1 MVIFAMHSLTFPY
14 YVKSPLLINLK
25 TIWKLFNFE
34 YIILNGRAID
44 QMPTLLPYPVLPTI
58 QHGQQ
63 ILSTIEGVPV
73 TLPCR
78 ASGIPKP
85 SITWSKVSYRLSG
98 VP

>member
-1 MVIFAMHSLTFPY
+1 M
-14 YVKSPLLINLK
+14 
-25 TIWKLFNFE
+25 FNFK
-34 YIILNGRAID
+34 YVVLNGSASA
-44 QMPTLLPYPVLPTI
+44 QVPTFLPCPVLPTI

-63 ILSTIEGVPV
+63 VLSTIEGVPV

-85 SITWSKVSYRLSG
+85 SVTWSKVNYRSSG